1 MTRNLNLNRTTP
13 CIEFIRNRL
22 DDQKIGRS
30 LYRLSSFCDNIVVY
44 LMTKLTDEEL
54 KYVISHLSIGYT
66 PKYPCSFREN
76 VEEMVITYNLWRK

>member
-1 MTRNLNLNRTTP
+1 MTRSLDINRTTP
-13 CIEFIRNRL
+13 CINHIRGRL
-22 DDQKIGRS
+22 DDPERN

-54 KYVISHLSIGYT
+54 RYVISHLSIGYT
-66 PKYPCSFREN
+66 PKYPGSFREN